1 MTKIGR
7 VERYLL
13 ERMDS
18 EGAIHITLID
28 PDKSTPQ
35 QAAEIASAALRA
47 GSSAIMVGGST
58 LVSTEDLDR
67 VVVSVKEAVDLPV
80 IIFPN
85 NISAVS
91 RHADA
96 IWFMSLLNST
106 STYYLVEAQML
117 AAPLVKRYGL
127 EAIPMGYIV
136 LGEGGVV
143 GFVGHARPIS
153 YDHPELASAYALAA
167 QYLGMRFVYLEAGSG
182 VRRPVPP
189 RVVESVRRV
198 VDIPLIVGGGIR
210 SGDDAKMLVEAGA
223 DIVVTG
229 TLAEE
234 GAGVEEKINSIVR
247 KIRLRGRRG

>member
-1 MTKIGR
+1 MKAGK

-13 ERMDS
+13 ERIES

-28 PDKSTPQ
+28 PEKSSPEE
-35 QAAEIASAALRA
+35 AVGIASAAERG

-67 VVVSVKEAVDLPV
+67 AIMRVKEEVELPV
-80 IIFPN
+80 ILFPN
-85 NISAVS
+85 NVSAIS
-91 RHADA
+91 RYADA

-106 STYYLVEAQML
+106 NTYYLVDAQML
-117 AAPLVKRYGL
+117 GAPLVKRYGL
-127 EAIPMGYIV
+127 EAIPMGYII

-153 YDHPELASAYALAA
+153 YDHPELAAAYALAA

-182 VRRPVPP
+182 VRSPIPPPV
-189 RVVESVRRV
+189 VRAVKRV
-198 VDIPLIVGGGIR
+198 VDIPVIVGGGIR

-223 DIVVTG
+223 DVIVTG

-234 GAGVEEKINSIVR
+234 GGVVEEKINNIVR
-247 KIRLRGRRG
+247 KIRHRGRKG

>member
-1 MTKIGR
+1 MKAGK

-13 ERMDS
+13 ERIES

-28 PDKSTPQ
+28 PEKSSPEE
-35 QAAEIASAALRA
+35 AVGIASAAERG

-58 LVSTEDLDR
+58 LVSTEDLDKTIIR
-67 VVVSVKEAVDLPV
+67 VKEEVELPV
-80 IIFPN
+80 ILFPN
-85 NISAVS
+85 NVSAIS
-91 RHADA
+91 RYADA

-106 STYYLVEAQML
+106 NTYYLVDAQML
-117 AAPLVKRYGL
+117 GAPLVKRYGL
-127 EAIPMGYIV
+127 EAIPMGYII

-153 YDHPELASAYALAA
+153 YDHPELAAAYALAA

-182 VRRPVPP
+182 VRSPIPP
-189 RVVESVRRV
+189 SVVRAVKGV
-198 VDIPLIVGGGIR
+198 VDIPVIVGGGIR

-223 DIVVTG
+223 DVIVTG

-234 GAGVEEKINSIVR
+234 GGVVEEKINSIVR
-247 KIRLRGRRG
+247 KIRHRGRKS

>member
-1 MTKIGR
+1 MKAGK

-13 ERMDS
+13 ERIES

-28 PDKSTPQ
+28 PEKSPPEE
-35 QAAEIASAALRA
+35 AVAIASAAERG

-67 VVVSVKEAVDLPV
+67 AIIRVKEEVELPV
-80 IIFPN
+80 ILFPN
-85 NISAVS
+85 NVSAIS
-91 RHADA
+91 RYADA

-106 STYYLVEAQML
+106 NTYYLVDAQML
-117 AAPLVKRYGL
+117 GAPLVKRYGL
-127 EAIPMGYIV
+127 EAIPMGYII

-153 YDHPELASAYALAA
+153 YDHPELAAAYALAA

-182 VRRPVPP
+182 VRSPIPPPV
-189 RVVESVRRV
+189 VRAVKGV
-198 VDIPLIVGGGIR
+198 VDIPVIVGGGIR

-223 DIVVTG
+223 DVVVTG

-234 GAGVEEKINSIVR
+234 GGVVEEKINNIVR
-247 KIRLRGRRG
+247 KIRHRGRKS

>member
-1 MTKIGR
+1 VKAGK

-13 ERMDS
+13 ERIES

-28 PDKSTPQ
+28 PEKSSPEE
-35 QAAEIASAALRA
+35 AVGIASAAERG

-67 VVVSVKEAVDLPV
+67 AIMRVKEEVELPV
-80 IIFPN
+80 ILFPN
-85 NISAVS
+85 NVSAIS
-91 RHADA
+91 RYADA

-106 STYYLVEAQML
+106 NTYYLVDAQML
-117 AAPLVKRYGL
+117 GAPLVKRYGL
-127 EAIPMGYIV
+127 EAIPMGYII

-153 YDHPELASAYALAA
+153 YDHPELAAAYALAA

-182 VRRPVPP
+182 VRSPVPP
-189 RVVESVRRV
+189 SVVRAVKRV
-198 VDIPLIVGGGIR
+198 VDIPVIVGGGIR

-223 DIVVTG
+223 DVIVTG

-234 GAGVEEKINSIVR
+234 GGVVEEKINNIVR
-247 KIRLRGRRG
+247 KIRHRGRKS

>member
-1 MTKIGR
+1 MKAGK

-13 ERMDS
+13 ERIES

-28 PDKSTPQ
+28 PEKSSPEE
-35 QAAEIASAALRA
+35 AVGIASAAERG

-67 VVVSVKEAVDLPV
+67 AIIRVKEEVGLPV
-80 IIFPN
+80 ILFPN
-85 NISAVS
+85 NVSAIS
-91 RHADA
+91 RYADA

-106 STYYLVEAQML
+106 NTYHLVDAQML
-117 AAPLVKRYGL
+117 GAPLVKRYGL
-127 EAIPMGYIV
+127 EAIPMGYII

-153 YDHPELASAYALAA
+153 YDHPELVAAYALAA

-182 VRRPVPP
+182 VRSPIPPPV
-189 RVVESVRRV
+189 VRAVKRV
-198 VDIPLIVGGGIR
+198 VDIPVIVGGGIR

-223 DIVVTG
+223 DVIVTG

-234 GAGVEEKINSIVR
+234 GGVVEEKINSIVR
-247 KIRLRGRRG
+247 KIRHRGR

>member
-1 MTKIGR
+1 MTETGR

-13 ERMDS
+13 ERIDS

-85 NISAVS
+85 NISAIS

-117 AAPLVKRYGL
+117 AAPLV
-127 EAIPMGYIV
+127 
-136 LGEGGVV
+136 
-143 GFVGHARPIS
+143 
-153 YDHPELASAYALAA
+153 
-167 QYLGMRFVYLEAGSG
+167 
-182 VRRPVPP
+182 
-189 RVVESVRRV
+189 
-198 VDIPLIVGGGIR
+198 
-210 SGDDAKMLVEAGA
+210 
-223 DIVVTG
+223 
-229 TLAEE
+229 
-234 GAGVEEKINSIVR
+234 
-247 KIRLRGRRG
+247 

>member
-1 MTKIGR
+1 MKAGK

-13 ERMDS
+13 ERIES

-28 PDKSTPQ
+28 PEKSPPEE
-35 QAAEIASAALRA
+35 AVAIASAAERG

-67 VVVSVKEAVDLPV
+67 AIIRVKEEVELPV
-80 IIFPN
+80 ILFPN
-85 NISAVS
+85 NVSAIS
-91 RHADA
+91 RYADA

-106 STYYLVEAQML
+106 NTYYLVDAQML
-117 AAPLVKRYGL
+117 GAPLVKRYGL
-127 EAIPMGYIV
+127 EAIPMGYII

-153 YDHPELASAYALAA
+153 YDHPELAAAYALAA

-182 VRRPVPP
+182 VRSPIPPPV
-189 RVVESVRRV
+189 VRAVKRV
-198 VDIPLIVGGGIR
+198 VDIPVIVGGGIR

-223 DIVVTG
+223 DVIVTG

-234 GAGVEEKINSIVR
+234 GGVVEEKINNIVR
-247 KIRLRGRRG
+247 KIRHRGRKS